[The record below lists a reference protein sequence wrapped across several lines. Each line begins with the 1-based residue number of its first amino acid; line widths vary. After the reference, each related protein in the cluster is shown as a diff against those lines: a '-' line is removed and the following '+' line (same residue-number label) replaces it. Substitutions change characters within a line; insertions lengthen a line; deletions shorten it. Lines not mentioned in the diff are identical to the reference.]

1 MLIVGMSISFN
12 KCYGY
17 MIALI
22 LRFIKSIGM
31 MKLKTYPKGQGFL
44 TSE

>member
-17 MIALI
+17 MITLI
-22 LRFIKSIGM
+22 LGFIKPIEV
-31 MKLKTYPKGQGFL
+31 MKLKTQPEGKVFNN
-44 TSE
+44 

>member
-17 MIALI
+17 MITLI
-22 LRFIKSIGM
+22 LGFIKPIEV
-31 MKLKTYPKGQGFL
+31 MKLKAWPGGQGF
-44 TSE
+44 